1 MKKWLAL
8 VLCAV
13 MALSL
18 TSVLAAETKVLTMG
32 TGGTAGTYY
41 AFGSEIAQLWN
52 KNIEGIEVVP
62 QVTGASKVNIV
73 SIVDGEFQ
81 LGFSQNDTIFY
92 AYQGDKDQF
101 EGEVFDNFYAIGA
114 LYPEA
119 VQLVVAADSD
129 IQGIQDLKGKK
140 ISIGAQGSGTAINAV
155 QILELAGL
163 TLDDVEE
170 SWYSFAESA
179 TAFQNKQIDAAF
191 ITAGIPNPAIIE
203 MSTKLPVRLIP
214 LTDEEMTTLSTKYPF
229 YVPVTVAKD
238 TYTGVTEDVT
248 ISSITAVIIVAKDMD
263 EDLVYNLTKTLF
275 EKKGDLTHAKA
286 QELDPAF
293 AVAGI
298 PCPIHP
304 GAAKYYAEIN
314 VAIPEQSQLPK

>member
-8 VLCAV
+8 LLCVV

-18 TSVLAAETKVLTMG
+18 TTAMANQVLTMG
-32 TGGTAGTYY
+32 TGGTSGTYY
-41 AFGSEIAQLWN
+41 AFGSEIAQMWN

-73 SIVDGEFQ
+73 SVCDGDFQ

-92 AYQGDKDQF
+92 AYNGDKDQF
-101 EGEVFDNFYAIGA
+101 EGETFDNFYAIGA

-129 IQGIQDLKGKK
+129 IKGITDLKGKK
-140 ISIGAQGSGTAINAV
+140 VSIGAQGSGTSINAI

-203 MSTKLPVRLIP
+203 MSTKMAVRLIP
-214 LTDEEMTTLSTKYPF
+214 LTDEEMTTLSAKYPF
-229 YVPVTVAKD
+229 YVPVTVSKD
-238 TYTGVTEDVT
+238 TYGGMTEDTT
-248 ISSITAVIIVAKDMD
+248 ISSITAVIIVSKDLD

-275 EKKGDLTHAKA
+275 EKKGDMTHAKA
-286 QELDPAF
+286 QELNPEF

-314 VAIPEQSQLPK
+314 VAIPEASQLPK